1 MNRMIRLLGFFRG
14 IAAWMRIRH
23 ARTWSCPIDNS
34 ACGSD
39 CMFWPDRCTESRRH
53 NARSDADREEVLPPA
68 TCGRCGEVVTYQEF
82 YRHKCKANKPNE
94 RAKQ

>member
-1 MNRMIRLLGFFRG
+1 MSTYHIPENEVATFAELP
-14 IAAWMRIRH
+14 IAHQVEIQAMLQV
-23 ARTWSCPIDNS
+23 
-34 ACGSD
+34 
-39 CMFWPDRCTESRRH
+39 FWPDRCTESRRH